1 MILPASLPASLE
13 QLRQMLSQ
21 AARPTFT
28 LCWSLRHIWASS
40 WEGVHAIVSLKSCS
54 DSSFRSYPL
63 HFRAGPS
70 LIKTLR
76 SGQETH
82 SNGFS
87 NFFGCLRLVCYQGIE
102 WDRLELKIEKC
113 ITRVTLLLSR
123 ELLWACVWAASRPC
137 TFPSWFLPHC
147 CSASTVVFDLRSNL
161 VVDSSLHR
169 SASCLGAIDPRKQLF
184 AVAGQPQKLFRQ
196 LF

>member
-1 MILPASLPASLE
+1 
-13 QLRQMLSQ
+13 MLFEIGQ
-21 AARPTFT
+21 VT
-28 LCWSLRHIWASS
+28 LTRNKDP
-40 WEGVHAIVSLKSCS
+40 KS
-54 DSSFRSYPL
+54 
-63 HFRAGPS
+63 
-70 LIKTLR
+70 
-76 SGQETH
+76 
-82 SNGFS
+82 GFGE
-87 NFFGCLRLVCYQGIE
+87 FFGCLRLVCYQGIE

-169 SASCLGAIDPRKQLF
+169 SASCLGAIDPRNSVQLRGSLKSCSDSSF
-184 AVAGQPQKLFRQ
+184 EKYQSEKRLHH
-196 LF
+196 

>member
-1 MILPASLPASLE
+1 
-13 QLRQMLSQ
+13 MLSQ
-21 AARPTFT
+21 AAKPTFT
-28 LCWSLRHIWASS
+28 LFWSLRHIWASS

-123 ELLWACVWAASRPC
+123 ELLWGVCLGRFAALHLS
-137 TFPSWFLPHC
+137 L
-147 CSASTVVFDLRSNL
+147 VVFAAL
-161 VVDSSLHR
+161 
-169 SASCLGAIDPRKQLF
+169 
-184 AVAGQPQKLFRQ
+184 LFRQ
-196 LF
+196 HSRL